1 MSIKKQ
7 QEIIHSINN
16 NTKTRLKPSTVCD
29 GVGVFALINIKEG
42 ENIFPDIISDSNLI
56 KWEYIDNN
64 VVKKYLNSLCNTDNK
79 GIYLSRLPNEINIS
93 YYVNH
98 SDNPNVF
105 HNLDLDQYF
114 ALKEIYAG
122 EEILCCYT
130 EQEKKDF

>member
-56 KWEYIDNN
+56 EWEYIDNN